1 MASGK
6 LASLL
11 IKISAN
17 GAEAEKEIRKLE
29 RKVGDFGKSMK
40 RVGTAMSTY
49 ITAPLVAAGAL
60 AVSTANTQMQA
71 EARLLTALKGR
82 KEVQDRLIAQAS
94 QLQSKSIYGDET
106 IIEQQAFLAALG
118 LTERQIGSTI
128 NAAVQ
133 LSAALGM
140 DLNSATR
147 NLAKTYS
154 GLAGELG
161 ESIPALRALTA
172 EQMKA
177 GGAIEYVNENYKGF
191 AETAAQT
198 GMGPLQQLKNTLG
211 DLAEQFGVVLV
222 PVIQKLANKLKE
234 IAERFQ
240 QLSPAMREVVTII
253 AAFAASAG
261 PLVVVVGNIVG
272 AFKNIIAIIPAVN
285 AGIASIS
292 LTIGGAVAALGAL
305 VGLLYKAKTAL
316 REYKEEF
323 VENAK
328 NESYQLGFDMT
339 TRSFANA
346 SDAEV
351 RRALAEQKAAFDKLS
366 NSKGKLSKEEYDR
379 LGRLPGIIA
388 ALEEIL
394 ENRRVQAEN
403 TVVGVV
409 KDLVEPTKESIGL
422 IPQLEAKIKNLNDA
436 LNRATDRTTIAKINA
451 DLEKTRQ
458 ELEELRN
465 LKPVEQK
472 VIVKYEVITVGGDG
486 SKGSS
491 TSGNVGIK
499 GVAAPKMGDLI
510 GNFRISDEE
519 AQAMLDEADKIAK
532 LNEQVTSII
541 RNSVTETATLL
552 GEGLGALFS
561 GTKFDWANK
570 LMELLGTT
578 LKQLGQ
584 ALVQY
589 GTAMEAFKTALET
602 AFKSPWVAI
611 AAGIAA
617 VAAGAVLVNVA
628 KKPVKLATGGLAYGP
643 TLAVVGD
650 NPGASSDPEVVA
662 PLSKL
667 SKYLGGGQKLELSGE
682 IDWVLE
688 GDILRAVLNRENVR
702 LARMGR

>member
-29 RKVGDFGKSMK
+29 RKVGDFGKSMQ

-60 AVSTANTQMQA
+60 AVTTANTQMQA

-82 KEVQDRLIAQAS
+82 KEVQDRLIAQAA

-118 LTERQIGSTI
+118 LTEQQIGSTI

-161 ESIPALRALTA
+161 ESIPALRNLTA

-177 GGAIEYVNENYKGF
+177 GGAIEYVNANYKGF

-198 GMGPLQQLKNTLG
+198 GMGPLQQLKNSLG
-211 DLAEQFGVVLV
+211 DLAEQFGMVLV

-240 QLSPAMREVVTII
+240 QLSPKMRDIITSVAAVAAAIGPLLVVGGKLIGSLKSIIAVLPLLKAGLATVSAGPIGVAIAGFTALAAVLATVNREAKSVSEFLKGRGSERIDEAYNLAQQLYNRPEMSTKELQRIRDDQRQMMNDEANRYIVESGGQMTQAQIDALGAYQGTIRALDEII
-253 AAFAASAG
+253 AARQQDNK
-261 PLVVVVGNIVG
+261 VV
-272 AFKNIIAIIPAVN
+272 A
-285 AGIASIS
+285 
-292 LTIGGAVAALGAL
+292 
-305 VGLLYKAKTAL
+305 
-316 REYKEEF
+316 
-323 VENAK
+323 
-328 NESYQLGFDMT
+328 
-339 TRSFANA
+339 
-346 SDAEV
+346 
-351 RRALAEQKAAFDKLS
+351 
-366 NSKGKLSKEEYDR
+366 
-379 LGRLPGIIA
+379 
-388 ALEEIL
+388 
-394 ENRRVQAEN
+394 
-403 TVVGVV
+403 
-409 KDLVEPTKESIGL
+409 ESIGL
-422 IPQLEAKIKNLNDA
+422 IPQLEAKIKTLNDA
-436 LNRATDRTTIAKINA
+436 LNRATDKTTIAKINA

-499 GVAAPKMGDLI
+499 GVSAPKMGDLI

-519 AQAMLDEADKIAK
+519 AQAMLDEANKIAK

-589 GTAMEAFKTALET
+589 GTAMQAFKTALKT

-667 SKYLGGGQKLELSGE
+667 SKYLGGGQKLELAGNIE
-682 IDWVLE
+682 WVLE
-688 GDILRAVLNRENVR
+688 GDSLRAVLNRENVR

>member
-17 GAEAEKEIRKLE
+17 GAEAEKEIKKLE
-29 RKVGDFGKSMK
+29 RKVGDFGKSMQ

-60 AVSTANTQMQA
+60 AVNTANTQMQA

-82 KEVQDRLIAQAS
+82 KEVQDRLIAQAA

-140 DLNSATR
+140 DLNSAVR

-161 ESIPALRALTA
+161 ESIPALRNLTE

-177 GGAIEYVNENYKGF
+177 GGAIEYVNANYKGF

-198 GMGPLQQLKNTLG
+198 GMGPLQQLKNSLG
-211 DLAEQFGVVLV
+211 DLAEQFGMVLV
-222 PVIQKLANKLKE
+222 PVIQKLATKLKE

-240 QLSPAMREVVTII
+240 QLSPRAREVITTIAAVAAAIGPLLVVGGKLIGSLKSIIAVLPLLKAGLATVSAGPIGVAIAGFTALAAVLATVNKEAKSVSEFLKGRGSERIDEAYNLAQQLYNRPEMSTKELQRIRDDQRQMMNDEANRYTVESGGRMTQAQIDALGAYQGTIRALDEII
-253 AAFAASAG
+253 AARQRDNE
-261 PLVVVVGNIVG
+261 VV
-272 AFKNIIAIIPAVN
+272 A
-285 AGIASIS
+285 
-292 LTIGGAVAALGAL
+292 
-305 VGLLYKAKTAL
+305 
-316 REYKEEF
+316 
-323 VENAK
+323 
-328 NESYQLGFDMT
+328 
-339 TRSFANA
+339 
-346 SDAEV
+346 
-351 RRALAEQKAAFDKLS
+351 
-366 NSKGKLSKEEYDR
+366 
-379 LGRLPGIIA
+379 
-388 ALEEIL
+388 
-394 ENRRVQAEN
+394 
-403 TVVGVV
+403 
-409 KDLVEPTKESIGL
+409 ESIGL
-422 IPQLEAKIKNLNDA
+422 IPQLEAKIKNLNEA
-436 LNRATDRTTIAKINA
+436 LNRATDKTTIAKINA
-451 DLEKTRQ
+451 DLEKTRK
-458 ELEELRN
+458 ELEELRK
-465 LKPVEQK
+465 LKPVELK
-472 VIVKYEVITVGGDG
+472 VIVKHEDITAGVGFK
-486 SKGSS
+486 S
-491 TSGNVGIK
+491 V
-499 GVAAPKMGDLI
+499 APKKGKLI
-510 GNFRISDEE
+510 GDFRISDEE
-519 AQAMLDEADKIAK
+519 KQEMLDAANEFED
-532 LNEQVTSII
+532 LNERITSILKSSI
-541 RNSVTETATLL
+541 AETAMSI
-552 GEGLGALFS
+552 GEGLGALFT
-561 GTKFDWANK
+561 GAKFDWANK
-570 LMELLGTT
+570 LLELLGTT
-578 LKQLGQ
+578 LKKLGQ
-584 ALVQY
+584 ALIQY
-589 GTAMEAFKTALET
+589 GTAMLAFKVSLKEAFKN
-602 AFKSPWVAI
+602 PWIPI

-682 IDWVLE
+682 IEWVLE
-688 GDILRAVLNRENVR
+688 GDSLRAVLNRENVR